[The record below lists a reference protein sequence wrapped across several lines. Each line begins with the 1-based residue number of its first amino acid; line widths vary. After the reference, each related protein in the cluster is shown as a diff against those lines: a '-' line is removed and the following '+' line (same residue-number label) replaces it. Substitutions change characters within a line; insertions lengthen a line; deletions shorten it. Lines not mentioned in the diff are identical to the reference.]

1 MNGTS
6 RSNQMMYAPYVQ
18 GANDA
23 WAASPENTMSRG
35 GAGMQGGT
43 GAQGSTGMQG
53 GAGMQGGT
61 GMQGSTGMQGGTGM
75 QGSTEPP
82 RFQHGLSEQVIGNP
96 ISVEEAYLGSMQA
109 MLAREI
115 GAYIGAVFIIGTGQ
129 MLRSEGRLTEVGNNY
144 IVIYQQDRGR
154 YVVGDLNSLRFVE
167 FFEGASIKGNEF
179 QGVGGI
185 MNAL

>member
-1 MNGTS
+1 
-6 RSNQMMYAPYVQ
+6 MMYDPYVQ

-23 WAASPENTMSRG
+23 WAASPENTMPRG
-35 GAGMQGGT
+35 GAGAQGNAGMQAQGGT
-43 GAQGSTGMQG
+43 DAS
-53 GAGMQGGT
+53 
-61 GMQGSTGMQGGTGM
+61 
-75 QGSTEPP
+75 
-82 RFQHGLSEQVIGNP
+82 RFQHGLSAQVIGNP
-96 ISVEEAYLGSMQA
+96 VSVEEAYLGSMQA

-144 IVIYQQDRGR
+144 IVIYQQDRNR
-154 YVVGDLNSLRFVE
+154 YVAGDLNSLRFVE
-167 FFEGASIKGNEF
+167 FFEGGSIKGGEF

>member
-6 RSNQMMYAPYVQ
+6 RSNQTMYDPYAQ
-18 GANDA
+18 GANDP
-23 WAASPENTMSRG
+23 WAAAPENTMPRSSMQNAAGMQGSAQGGSTGAQSNAGMQQGSTALG
-35 GAGMQGGT
+35 GAGMQ
-43 GAQGSTGMQG
+43 AQGSTD
-53 GAGMQGGT
+53 A
-61 GMQGSTGMQGGTGM
+61 S
-75 QGSTEPP
+75 

-167 FFEGASIKGNEF
+167 FFEGNSIRGNEF